1 MSKETEK
8 IENHL
13 RHLAEAHEPPYE
25 PSDWAVMH
33 KRLKHAGLTQGMP
46 SPLYAL
52 ARRYSILVI
61 VFFLVGVKTYT
72 NQKTPF
78 SNIKQLTT
86 NSKQNTSPTNPD
98 RQASSTTNSPTNTDR
113 QASSITNSPT
123 NPDRQASSITNSPT
137 NADRQASSITNSP
150 TNPDRQ
156 ASSITNSPINP
167 DRQAS
172 SITNLPTNTDR
183 QASTP
188 ILETL
193 KSIQIL
199 GLSTTEGFMQKELAN
214 TFEAANS
221 STSEAKKTTGYK
233 HIDFYT
239 SESLHTNLAF
249 KIGSEHLYNIFAVGY
264 QFNGGGRLGIGYG
277 FGKELRKRKYNTLN
291 LEAVGYYI
299 RENNNGSRLNLLAQ
313 TKIQFMRQIT
323 PRLTGFMGAGINIL
337 ASDNTGDDLSSGTGL
352 PNWAILQT
360 DVNGTHVKLW
370 TSLNLG
376 ISMRLE

>member
-98 RQASSTTNSPTNTDR
+98 RQASSTTNSPTNT
-113 QASSITNSPT
+113 
-123 NPDRQASSITNSPT
+123 
-137 NADRQASSITNSP
+137 DRQASSITNSP